1 MRTFFERLAAVLIAW
16 TLSAAPAFAAT
27 NWDLFAFTG
36 ITHPITLH
44 LKGFAD
50 EVKKRTNGELVITV
64 RPAGELPFR
73 ATEVVKVTGEGQV
86 QLGEAYAGFIAGAMP
101 LASVGGLPMLI
112 RTPEDLEK
120 TWPIIDRYTQKDF
133 EKAGVKVLFHF
144 LWPAQNV
151 FGSGKPVR
159 TPEDLAG
166 RKLRTADPKQAE
178 MLKRLGASSVTLTTA
193 EVPVAMERGLMEGV
207 LSSAF
212 NVVGAKWQDFI
223 KWAWLPDLQIGGPDF
238 VIVNLAAYNA
248 LPANVRT
255 TLDQT
260 ARDWAPK
267 MTRAILDAERGDL
280 ATLRDK
286 YKVEVVVPPR
296 DQVDKLTDRMKDYW
310 QSWGQENGSSG
321 TAMIKEIRAALGK

>member
-1 MRTFFERLAAVLIAW
+1 MRMICLRPAAMLLAWLL
-16 TLSAAPAFAAT
+16 TAAPALAAT
-27 NWDLFAFTG
+27 NWDLYAFTG

-50 EVKKRTNGELVITV
+50 EVKRRTNGELVITV

-112 RTPEDLEK
+112 RTPDDLEK

-151 FGSGKPVR
+151 FGAGKPVR
-159 TPEDLAG
+159 SADDLAG

-178 MLKRLGASSVTLTTA
+178 MLKVLGASSVTLTTA
-193 EVPVAMERGLMEGV
+193 EVPVALERGVMEGV

-223 KWAWLPDLQIGGPDF
+223 KWAWLPDLQVGGPDF
-238 VIVNLAAYNA
+238 VVVNLAAYNQ

-255 TLDQT
+255 ALDQA
-260 ARDWAPK
+260 AREYAPK
-267 MTRAILDAERGDL
+267 MTRAILDAEQGDL

-286 YKVEVVVPPR
+286 YKVEVVVPPK
-296 DQVDKLTDRMKDYW
+296 DQVDKLTDRMKDSW
-310 QSWGQENGSSG
+310 QAWGAQNGANG